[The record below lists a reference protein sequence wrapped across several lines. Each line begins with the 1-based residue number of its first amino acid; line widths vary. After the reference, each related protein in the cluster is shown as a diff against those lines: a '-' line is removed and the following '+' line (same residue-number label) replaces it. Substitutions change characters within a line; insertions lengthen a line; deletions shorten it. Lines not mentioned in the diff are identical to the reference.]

1 MGFNYFK
8 MSESDF
14 NLNVAVPLKRIVMNL
29 PNKLT
34 MARIV
39 LIPFMIFFYLANFI
53 PYGIGKI
60 VALVIFI
67 VAALTDLL
75 DGKIARSRNLV
86 TNFGKF
92 LDPIADKMLT
102 TSLLLL
108 FVADGTIKNP
118 YGVIIAI
125 IIVSREFMVSALRL
139 LAATNGQV
147 LAADIW
153 GKAKTMVQMIALPIC
168 AVYSYLLTCGF
179 NIWGWLVSTFM
190 WASYLSL
197 GLATILTVIS
207 GVNYIV
213 KNRHCLKGN

>member
-1 MGFNYFK
+1 
-8 MSESDF
+8 
-14 NLNVAVPLKRIVMNL
+14 MNL

-34 MARIV
+34 VARMV
-39 LIPFMIFFYLANFI
+39 LIPFLIFFYLADFI

-67 VAALTDLL
+67 VGALTDLL

-108 FVADGTIKNP
+108 LVVDGTIKNP

-139 LAATNGQV
+139 IAASSGKV

-168 AVYSYLLTCGF
+168 TVYAYLLCCGF
-179 NIWGWLVSTFM
+179 GIWGWLLTTFM

-197 GLATILTVIS
+197 GLATVLTVIS
-207 GVNYIV
+207 GVNYLV
-213 KNRHCLKGN
+213 KNRHCLAEK